1 MSCPGSLA
9 LLEFSTLTKKVD
21 VFFWC
26 KIVQNVERLK
36 KTKET
41 AKELSGL
48 PGKHSSLVF

>member
-1 MSCPGSLA
+1 MARTWSLA
-9 LLEFSTLTKKVD
+9 LLEFSTPTKKVD
-21 VFFWC
+21 VFWSE
-26 KIVQNVERLK
+26 IVQNVERLK